1 MAEAARAIT
10 LMSSEDYLAQEND
23 GAWRHEFVNGVVYAM
38 VGTSDRHNVIA
49 GALYASLLGHL
60 PQPCQVFMSDVKL
73 QVRRDHDQRF
83 YYPDVF
89 VTCAPAP
96 MGGHSRE
103 QPLLIAEVLSP
114 GTERVDRGE
123 KFEAYTALPSL
134 EEYALI
140 AQDRRRVELYRR
152 RTGWQREV
160 FGPEEVVVLES
171 VALTLPLDAL
181 YRRADL

>member
-38 VGTSDRHNVIA
+38 VGTSDRHNMIA
-49 GALYASLLGHL
+49 GALYAALFGHL
-60 PQPCQVFMSDVKL
+60 PRRCQVFISDVKL
-73 QVRRDHDQRF
+73 QVRREHDQRF

-89 VTCAPAP
+89 VTRATVAT
-96 MGGHSRE
+96 GGYVRDDA
-103 QPLLIAEVLSP
+103 LLIAEVLSP
-114 GTERVDRGE
+114 GTERIDRGE
-123 KFEAYTALPSL
+123 TFEAYTALPAL
-134 EEYALI
+134 EDYVLV

-160 FGPEEVVVLES
+160 FGPDGEVALES
-171 VALTLPLDAL
+171 VASTLPLDAL